1 MNLPLIVPDWPLM
14 DKLIAFTTRRVGGV
28 SQAPYDNF
36 NLAMHVDDK
45 VADVLT
51 NRQRLQQFI
60 GNEIQV
66 KWLKQIH
73 SNTVVNASTIEPD
86 MIEADAAY
94 TVDNKIACAVLTADC
109 LPILLADKQGECIA
123 AVHAGWRGVING
135 VIENTVLKMS
145 EHVKPEYA
153 WLGPAIGAEVF
164 EVGEDVYTGFL
175 QSNSAYRECFIN
187 KKSMHG
193 ETHKWNLNIYQAA
206 KMVLNASDIFNIFGG
221 EYCTYTDTDQFFSY
235 RRQATTGRMATIIAK
250 R

>member
-1 MNLPLIVPDWPLM
+1 
-14 DKLIAFTTRRVGGV
+14 
-28 SQAPYDNF
+28 
-36 NLAMHVDDK
+36 
-45 VADVLT
+45 
-51 NRQRLQQFI
+51 
-60 GNEIQV
+60 
-66 KWLKQIH
+66 
-73 SNTVVNASTIEPD
+73 

-153 WLGPAIGAEVF
+153 WLGPAIGTEVF
-164 EVGEDVYTGFL
+164 EVGEDVHTGFL
-175 QSNSAYRECFIN
+175 QSNPAYRECFIN

-206 KMVLNASDIFNIFGG
+206 KMVLNAADIFNIFGG